1 MTTSSRI
8 VAAIV
13 LVPVVVVLVFYAP
26 AWLQSS
32 AVVLAAVLSV
42 FEIAMMLVPPLQLLG
57 QPVENIKIARRG
69 AAVGAPLC
77 VSLLSAVFL
86 VCFFNFN
93 FHHPVVIIAMVVLL
107 ACVGAAWRGGIERK
121 IGSMIGM
128 LVSFCYACLP
138 WLCIWYLLRS
148 GQTNELVFLL
158 AVVWLS
164 EAAAYFGGLKYGK
177 RPLAKL
183 ISPAKTMEGLA
194 FALLAG
200 VVVSML
206 LAPLLR
212 WGIPV
217 YIYPLVGLAT
227 VLLATVGDL
236 VLSVCKRFSGVSDSG
251 SIIPGHGGIL
261 DCVDG
266 VIAAAPFILLW
277 TIWLD

>member
-8 VAAIV
+8 LAAVV
-13 LVPVVVVLVFYAP
+13 LVPIVVAVIFYAPPWLQSAAVVLVS
-26 AWLQSS
+26 L
-32 AVVLAAVLSV
+32 VSV
-42 FEIAMMLVPPLQLLG
+42 FELAMMLVPPLQLLG
-57 QPVENIKIARRG
+57 QPVADIKLARRG

-77 VSLLSAVFL
+77 VSLLTAVFL
-86 VCFFNFN
+86 VCFFY
-93 FHHPVVIIAMVVLL
+93 FHHPVTIIAMVVAL
-107 ACVGAAWRGGIERK
+107 ACIGAAWKGDIAHK

-148 GQTNELVFLL
+148 GQRDELIFLL

-177 RPLAKL
+177 HSLAKL
-183 ISPAKTMEGLA
+183 VSPTKTLEGLA

-200 VVVSML
+200 AVVAVL

-212 WGIPV
+212 WGIPI
-217 YIYPLVGLAT
+217 YTYPLIGMAT
-227 VLLATVGDL
+227 VLIATGGDL
-236 VLSVCKRFSGVSDSG
+236 LMSVCKRFSGVSDSG

-261 DCVDG
+261 DCADG

-277 TIWLD
+277 TMWLD

>member
-8 VAAIV
+8 LAALVFVPIVAATIFYAT
-13 LVPVVVVLVFYAP
+13 PWMQSAVVVLV
-26 AWLQSS
+26 S
-32 AVVLAAVLSV
+32 VVSV
-42 FEIAMMLVPPLQLLG
+42 FELAMMLVPPLQLLG
-57 QPVENIKIARRG
+57 QPVEDIKLARRG

-77 VSLLSAVFL
+77 VALLTVVFL
-86 VCFFNFN
+86 VCFFY
-93 FHHPVVIIAMVVLL
+93 FHHPVTIIATVV
-107 ACVGAAWRGGIERK
+107 AITCIGAAWKGDIAHK

-148 GQTNELVFLL
+148 GHTNALIYLL

-183 ISPAKTMEGLA
+183 VSPTKTWEGLV

-200 VVVSML
+200 AVVTL
-206 LAPLLR
+206 LLMPWLS
-212 WGIPV
+212 WGIPIYV
-217 YIYPLVGLAT
+217 YPLVGVAT
-227 VLLATVGDL
+227 VLIATGGDL
-236 VLSVCKRFSGVSDSG
+236 LMSVCKRFSGVSDSG
-251 SIIPGHGGIL
+251 SVIPGHGGIL
-261 DCVDG
+261 DCADG
-266 VIAAAPFILLW
+266 LIAAAPFIMLW

>member
-8 VAAIV
+8 LAAIV
-13 LVPVVVVLVFYAP
+13 LVPLVTAVIFYAP
-26 AWLQSS
+26 PWLQS
-32 AVVLAAVLSV
+32 AVLVLVSVLSV

-57 QPVENIKIARRG
+57 QPVADIKVARRG

-77 VSLLSAVFL
+77 VALLTAVFL
-86 VCFFNFN
+86 VWFFYVFR
-93 FHHPVVIIAMVVLL
+93 HPVTIIAMMVLL
-107 ACVGAAWRGGIERK
+107 ACIGAAWRGGIEHK

-138 WLCIWYLLRS
+138 WVCVWYLLQA
-148 GQTNELVFLL
+148 GQRDELVFLL

-183 ISPAKTMEGLA
+183 ISPSKTLEGLA

-200 VVVSML
+200 AVVAVL
-206 LAPLLR
+206 LVPLLR
-212 WGIPV
+212 WGIPL
-217 YIYPLVGLAT
+217 YAYPLVGMAT
-227 VLLATVGDL
+227 VLIATGGDL
-236 VLSVCKRFSGVSDSG
+236 LMSVCKRFSGVSDSG
-251 SIIPGHGGIL
+251 SIVPGHGGIL
-261 DCVDG
+261 DCADG

-277 TIWLD
+277 TMWLD